1 MSLSVKRLYTKAL
14 DIVQCPELLFISGH
28 SVTHIPKHS
37 IGGATHSPLMSP
49 TVWVYGRLRPCR
61 SMLAQYSG
69 DHFLTQAVL
78 NSHVQALSGVFTA
91 RFSDS
96 TGDIEIDLVFDE
108 EDESRPYLS
117 D

>member
-1 MSLSVKRLYTKAL
+1 MSLSVKHLYTKAL
-14 DIVQCPELLFISGH
+14 DIVQRPGLLFLSDH
-28 SVTHIPKHS
+28 RLYRYSKHS

-49 TVWVYGRLRPCR
+49 TVWVYERLRPRR
-61 SMLAQYSG
+61 SMLAQYSD

-78 NSHVQALSGVFTA
+78 DSHVQALSGVFTA
-91 RFSDS
+91 RFSHS
-96 TGDIEIDLVFDE
+96 TGDIEIDLIFDE

>member
-1 MSLSVKRLYTKAL
+1 MSLSVKRLYTKAKPRAL
-14 DIVQCPELLFISGH
+14 ETSGAWRPQRYAY
-28 SVTHIPKHS
+28 SKHS

-49 TVWVYGRLRPCR
+49 TVWVYERLRPCR
-61 SMLAQYSG
+61 RMLAQYSG
-69 DHFLTQAVL
+69 GFLSQAVL
-78 NSHVQALSGVFTA
+78 DSHVQALSGVFTA

-96 TGDIEIDLVFDE
+96 TGDIEIDLIFDE